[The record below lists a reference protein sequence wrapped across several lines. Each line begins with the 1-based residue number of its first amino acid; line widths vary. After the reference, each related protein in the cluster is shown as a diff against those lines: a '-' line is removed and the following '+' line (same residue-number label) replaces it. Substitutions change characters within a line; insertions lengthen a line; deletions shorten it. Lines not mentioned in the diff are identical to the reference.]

1 MSHPL
6 PDLFSG
12 QGSKVAI
19 KNDSDPDK
27 RGFIRLL
34 TAVDVNQDY
43 VNGLND
49 EEVRRW
55 ISFTRA
61 QPASLDGV
69 RRYVDINYA
78 DPSALLFGLFVEDR
92 LRGTVRL
99 HDIDFLSK
107 CASVGILIFDKSI
120 WGKSWGFVILVK
132 VVEIAFERLSL
143 EEISAGI
150 DSENVASLRVFEK
163 AGFEVQR
170 DRDISYSAGIA
181 YNAKICKPISQFES
195 NPQ

>member
-12 QGSKVAI
+12 QGSKVAL
-19 KNDSDPDK
+19 KNDSDPEK
-27 RGFIRLL
+27 RGFLRLL
-34 TAVDVNQDY
+34 TAVDVDQDY

-69 RRYVDINYA
+69 RHYVEINYE
-78 DPSALLFGLFVEDR
+78 DPNALLFGLFVEDR

-107 CASVGILIFDKSI
+107 CARVGILIFDKSI
-120 WGKSWGFVILVK
+120 WGKSWGFAILVK
-132 VVEIAFERLSL
+132 VVEIAFERLGL

-150 DSENVASLRVFEK
+150 DSKNVASLRVFEK

-170 DRDISYSAGIA
+170 DRGAPYSAGIA
-181 YNAKICKPISQFES
+181 YNAKICNPNFEV
-195 NPQ
+195 

>member
-78 DPSALLFGLFVEDR
+78 DPNALLFGLFVEDR

-120 WGKSWGFVILVK
+120 WGKSWGFVIIVK
-132 VVEIAFERLSL
+132 VVEIAFKRLGL

-150 DSENVASLRVFEK
+150 DSKNVASLRMFEK
-163 AGFEVQR
+163 AGFGVQR

-181 YNAKICKPISQFES
+181 YEAKICNPLSKFES
-195 NPQ
+195 NSQ